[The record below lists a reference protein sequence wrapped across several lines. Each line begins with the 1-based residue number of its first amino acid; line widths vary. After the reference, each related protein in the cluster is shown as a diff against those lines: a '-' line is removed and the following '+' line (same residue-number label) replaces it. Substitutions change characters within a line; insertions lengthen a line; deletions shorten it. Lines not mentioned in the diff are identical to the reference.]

1 MSRAKG
7 SPISVLGYVTYRYD
21 ESNKFPFSYQENI
34 AARNV
39 SDKSVLLMVIHL
51 EAAGTPG
58 QDETYSQEY
67 FFGGALKPGAIEVRD
82 EPGASFGRAVNGIF
96 LIDSGHDPHAIAKV
110 RVEFVQFSDGSTWG
124 DADSAKNV
132 LDMRAETLTE
142 LDKLE
147 HIYEQAG
154 EDAFLEEFA
163 RADDHLSVI
172 GQLKGACR
180 DKAKTSN
187 CGHNAVQRTID
198 VAKEHQTEID
208 SGVERQPSTPR

>member
-1 MSRAKG
+1 MEHRAHVCRRMLSPCSVLVFLMIAFFSPESASCSPLERRMKLHDVSKG

-39 SDKSVLLMVIHL
+39 SNKSVLLMVIHL

-82 EPGASFGRAVNGIF
+82 EPGASFGRAVNGIP

-110 RVEFVQFSDGSTWG
+110 RVEFVQFSGGSTWG

-132 LDMRAETLTE
+132 LDIRL
-142 LDKLE
+142 
-147 HIYEQAG
+147 
-154 EDAFLEEFA
+154 
-163 RADDHLSVI
+163 R
-172 GQLKGACR
+172 
-180 DKAKTSN
+180 
-187 CGHNAVQRTID
+187 
-198 VAKEHQTEID
+198 
-208 SGVERQPSTPR
+208 P

>member
-1 MSRAKG
+1 M
-7 SPISVLGYVTYRYD
+7 
-21 ESNKFPFSYQENI
+21 
-34 AARNV
+34 
-39 SDKSVLLMVIHL
+39 
-51 EAAGTPG
+51 
-58 QDETYSQEY
+58 
-67 FFGGALKPGAIEVRD
+67 
-82 EPGASFGRAVNGIF
+82 
-96 LIDSGHDPHAIAKV
+96 

-124 DADSAKNV
+124 DTDSAKNV

-147 HIYEQAG
+147 HIY
-154 EDAFLEEFA
+154 DRLERMHLKNNLA
-163 RADDHLSVI
+163 PADDHLSVI